1 MWLFIDSSERG
12 RLRLAHLPVLG
23 TIRAHDHVADR
34 YSMIRE
40 LSSFIPVKQLKDL
53 KGICVVHGPGSFSAV
68 RSGVLAANVMARIL
82 RIPLF
87 GIDRSEAEDLESV
100 RDRLMQGSYRAQTY
114 VAPIYDAEPNI
125 TVPRSSSLPS

>member
-23 TIRAHDHVADR
+23 TIRAHDHIADR

-40 LSSFIPVKQLKDL
+40 LSSFISVKQLKDL

-68 RSGVLAANVMARIL
+68 RSGVLTANMMARVL
-82 RIPLF
+82 GIPLF
-87 GIDRSEAEDLESV
+87 GIDRTQARDLDHV
-100 RDRLMQGSYRAQTY
+100 RDQIMQGAYRAQAY
-114 VAPIYDAEPNI
+114 VAPTYDAEPNI
-125 TVPRSSSLPS
+125 TVPHSFSLPS